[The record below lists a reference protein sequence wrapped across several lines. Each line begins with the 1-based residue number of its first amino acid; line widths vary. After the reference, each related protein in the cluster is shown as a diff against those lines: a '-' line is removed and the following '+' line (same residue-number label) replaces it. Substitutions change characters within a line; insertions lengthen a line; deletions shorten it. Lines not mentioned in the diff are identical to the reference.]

1 MHKENERGNA
11 FKSLQFQLLLQSDA
25 ILMKS
30 KYKVKTSKFHP
41 PSIIGAVKKTAN

>member
-1 MHKENERGNA
+1 MHSKAYN
-11 FKSLQFQLLLQSDA
+11 FKLLLQSDA

-30 KYKVKTSKFHP
+30 KYKLKTSKFHP